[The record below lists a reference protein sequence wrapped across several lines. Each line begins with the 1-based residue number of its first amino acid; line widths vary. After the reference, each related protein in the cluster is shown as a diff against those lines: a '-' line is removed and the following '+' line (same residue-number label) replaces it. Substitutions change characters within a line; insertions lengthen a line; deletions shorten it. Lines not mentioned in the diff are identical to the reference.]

1 VCARAQFRI
10 FNNGAEFVIWKEV
23 NGQREAVALFKRV
36 CVATYLR
43 DEATIDKAISTRRWT
58 FDGAISH

>member
-1 VCARAQFRI
+1 M
-10 FNNGAEFVIWKEV
+10 IWKEV

-58 FDGAISH
+58 FDGAIAH